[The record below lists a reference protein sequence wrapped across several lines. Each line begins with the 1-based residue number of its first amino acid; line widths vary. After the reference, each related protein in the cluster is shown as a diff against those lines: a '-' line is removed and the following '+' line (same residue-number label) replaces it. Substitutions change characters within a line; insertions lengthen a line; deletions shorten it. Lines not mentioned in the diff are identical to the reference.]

1 MWSAQAIELMAW
13 WIMSIEQRAAELV
26 AAADP
31 AEVAAVIASFPKGED
46 IAIRDNWQAINPHFG
61 ARVPKAPAARMAYL
75 TERVEQH
82 KKSHLVAIG
91 RYDSLRELGLAALSP
106 YDVCISS
113 GDNPV
118 SALRCALRLT
128 NAHVSYDLT
137 ILIQL
142 SDELESLRCEVVAAE
157 PPQLALF

>member
-1 MWSAQAIELMAW
+1 
-13 WIMSIEQRAAELV
+13 MSIDQRAAELV

-31 AEVAAVIASFPKGED
+31 VEVAAVIANFPKGED
-46 IAIRDNWQAINPHFG
+46 ITIRDNWQSIDPHSSK
-61 ARVPKAPAARMAYL
+61 RVPKAPAARMDYL
-75 TERVEQH
+75 VERVEQF
-82 KKSHLVAIG
+82 KKSHLTAVA
-91 RYDSLRELGLAALSP
+91 RYERLRTLGLTALSP

-118 SALRCALRLT
+118 GALRCALRLT

-137 ILIQL
+137 ILVQL
-142 SDELESLRCEVVAAE
+142 SSELAALRAEQVAAA